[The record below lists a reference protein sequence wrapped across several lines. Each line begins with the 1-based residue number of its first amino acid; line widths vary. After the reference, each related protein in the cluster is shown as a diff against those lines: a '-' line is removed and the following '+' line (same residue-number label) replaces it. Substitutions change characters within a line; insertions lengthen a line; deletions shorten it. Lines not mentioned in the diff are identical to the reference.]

1 MTDPPT
7 TADEEE
13 DAFSEVLLEAPREI
27 AERLE
32 RFLGAHG
39 IGCRIRPKGGSDGW
53 EVLVRP
59 ERSPMEPV
67 EEPQPDIRPA
77 APAGSSDPAASGDP
91 AGPMEPA
98 VLCELPWEQAWRL
111 TQRLIAAGIPAAVMA
126 GEGEDR
132 DKPMQSRTVPVGVR
146 PSDLERARP
155 FVD

>member
-53 EVLVRP
+53 EVLVRR
-59 ERSPMEPV
+59 ERFAEGPV
-67 EEPQPDIRPA
+67 EETQPDTRPA
-77 APAGSSDPAASGDP
+77 APAGSDDS
-91 AGPMEPA
+91 AGPMHPA
-98 VLCELPWEQAWRL
+98 GLCELPWEQAWRL

>member
-1 MTDPPT
+1 LTDPPT

-13 DAFSEVLLEAPREI
+13 DAFSEVLLEASRET

-39 IGCRIRPKGGSDGW
+39 IGCRIRPRGGSDGW

-59 ERSPMEPV
+59 DRSAKEPG
-67 EEPQPDIRPA
+67 EEPEPEPEPPPA
-77 APAGSSDPAASGDP
+77 APAGSADP
-91 AGPMEPA
+91 AGPIEPA

-132 DKPMQSRTVPVGVR
+132 DKPMQARTVPVGVR
-146 PSDLERARP
+146 PSDLERARS

>member
-7 TADEEE
+7 TADVEE
-13 DAFSEVLLEAPREI
+13 DAFSEVLLEAPRET

-59 ERSPMEPV
+59 ERSPNEPE
-67 EEPQPDIRPA
+67 EEPQPEPRPA
-77 APAGSSDPAASGDP
+77 APADPADPAGSDDP

-132 DKPMQSRTVPVGVR
+132 EKPMHARTVPVGVR
-146 PSDLERARP
+146 PSDLERARS

>member
-1 MTDPPT
+1 LTDPPT
-7 TADEEE
+7 TAEEEE
-13 DAFSEVLLEAPREI
+13 DAFSEVLLEAPRET

-59 ERSPMEPV
+59 ERSPEEPE
-67 EEPQPDIRPA
+67 EEPQPERRPEPRPA
-77 APAGSSDPAASGDP
+77 APVGSADP

-132 DKPMQSRTVPVGVR
+132 EKPMHARTVPVGVR
-146 PSDLERARP
+146 PFDLERARS